1 MSTVEQQCLSVLTK
15 QMGPAAKGF
24 LERQCRSH
32 LKKEP
37 SALQKSDLDELA
49 KWAQIGTQLVLGAGV
64 GEKVKA
70 GLLALK

>member
-1 MSTVEQQCLSVLTK
+1 MSLDQQCLEVLTK

-24 LERQCRSH
+24 LDRQCRSH
-32 LKKEP
+32 LNKEP
-37 SALQKSDLDELA
+37 AALQKGDIDELA
-49 KWAQIGTQLVLGAGV
+49 KWCQIGTQLVLGAPI

>member
-1 MSTVEQQCLSVLTK
+1 MSVEQQCLGGLTK

-24 LERQCRSH
+24 LDRQCKSH
-32 LKKEP
+32 LNKQP

-49 KWAQIGTQLVLGAGV
+49 KWCQIGTQLVLGAPV

>member
-1 MSTVEQQCLSVLTK
+1 MSALDAQCLSVLTK

-24 LERQCRSH
+24 LDRQCKSH

-37 SALQKSDLDELA
+37 ATIQKSDLDELA
-49 KWAQIGTQLVLGAGV
+49 KWCQIGTQLVLGAEI
-64 GEKVKA
+64 GEKVKV

>member
-1 MSTVEQQCLSVLTK
+1 MSVEQQVLDVLTK

-24 LERQCRSH
+24 LDRQCRAH

-37 SALQKSDLDELA
+37 AALQKGDLDELA
-49 KWAQIGTQLVLGAGV
+49 KWCQIGTQLVLGAPI

-70 GLLALK
+70 GILALK